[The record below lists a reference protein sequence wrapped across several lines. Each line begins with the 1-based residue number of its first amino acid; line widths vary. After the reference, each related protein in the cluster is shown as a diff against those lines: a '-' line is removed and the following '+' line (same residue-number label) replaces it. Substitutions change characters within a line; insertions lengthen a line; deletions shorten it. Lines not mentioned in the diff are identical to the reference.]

1 MISTSSEGGAD
12 RVGCESTERMER
24 VIAATLRAG
33 VVLSVAVILFGMA
46 LTFAR
51 HPDYANSPDAR
62 RQVTG
67 GDYRFAHDLSETMR
81 GLVRLEGRSVIT
93 VGLLILIATPVL
105 RVALSVVL
113 FAVQRDRAFAVIT
126 AAVLALLLISFL
138 LGRAG

>member
-1 MISTSSEGGAD
+1 
-12 RVGCESTERMER
+12 MER
-24 VIAATLRAG
+24 SIVATLRAS

-67 GDYRFAHDLSETMR
+67 DDYRFAHDLLETMH

-126 AAVLALLLISFL
+126 ATVLVLLLISFL